1 MFISSFPAYV
11 FAGSGQTSFQYE
23 HNWKSMDQI
32 HGDTIKLISKTD
44 NNQLAIEFKFGVT
57 QGGRNKREVLYDD
70 MHGGSGGVVIQE
82 DNVLIGDQLIQI
94 LLYW

>member
-1 MFISSFPAYV
+1 
-11 FAGSGQTSFQYE
+11 
-23 HNWKSMDQI
+23 MDQI

-44 NNQLAIEFKFGVT
+44 NNWQYEFKFGVT

-82 DNVLIGDQLIQI
+82 DNVLIGD
-94 LLYW
+94 